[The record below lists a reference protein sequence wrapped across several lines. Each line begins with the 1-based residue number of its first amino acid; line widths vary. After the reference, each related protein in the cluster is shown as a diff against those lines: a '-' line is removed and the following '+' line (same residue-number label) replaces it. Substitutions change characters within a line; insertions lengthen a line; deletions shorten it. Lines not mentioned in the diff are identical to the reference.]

1 MASSENLADAKPF
14 SVAINELGIS
24 GGQKIKLPTPGI
36 TVIVGPNNVG
46 KSTILRQANAR
57 SVQGFAGGGFA
68 GEPLLV
74 ESMNVSIDGS
84 IEDMLEWLRKHSSTS
99 ITGDGTAIFRRPN
112 ANEVKERDVPAYLQM
127 RGERGLQALHSHFIF
142 YGDATNRISS
152 VQPTEIRDSIENP
165 PMHPLHILQDNS
177 DLFDELSQLCVRVF
191 RKSLTLDAISKAMN
205 IRIGTATVEAP
216 PVNKLS
222 PEYLDSLKILPRMEN
237 QGDGMRSFIG
247 LLLPLL
253 TSSYQ
258 VVLIDEPEAF
268 LHPPQAVQLGQILGE
283 QVTSRG
289 SQIILA
295 THDKNILAGL
305 LQSEAEVSIVRL
317 DRRDE
322 GNTIAHQL
330 SVESLKK
337 VWTDPVLR
345 HSNVLDGL
353 FHKLVV
359 LAEGD
364 RDCTFFSAALEHLSA
379 QHPIPVSPS
388 EVLFVPS
395 GGKGGLRLLIE
406 VLTSAKVPTI
416 ASPDLDVLD
425 DRTFLRR
432 LIESLG
438 GSWDEFE
445 KNYDVA
451 TAPFRQPREKA
462 RVAHVLNSLNE
473 VFRDRTDAVFD
484 SEIAEEFRALT
495 RARESPWSALKLH
508 GEGAWNGNPQSAL
521 AAQHLLNDLDKLG
534 IVAVRVGEL
543 ERFANTLPVKKG
555 SEWVPAAIAAGFHKE
570 RAAQEHVEKLVR
582 FGLGEL

>member
-1 MASSENLADAKPF
+1 MTSLENLAESRQF
-14 SVAINELGIS
+14 SVTIKELEIS
-24 GGQKIKLPTPGI
+24 GGQRVTLPASGI

-57 SVQGFAGGGFA
+57 SVQGFAGGGFP

-74 ESMNVSIDGS
+74 ESMNISIDGS
-84 IEDMLEWLRKHSSTS
+84 IEDLLEWLREHSSTS
-99 ITGDGTAIFRRPN
+99 TTGDGTVIFRRPN
-112 ANEVKERDVPAYLQM
+112 ANEVKERDVPTYLQF
-127 RGERGLQALHSHFIF
+127 RDQHGLQSLHSHFIF

-152 VQPTEIRDSIENP
+152 VHPTEIRDSIENP
-165 PMHPLHILQDNS
+165 PVHPFHILQDNS
-177 DLFDELSQLCVRVF
+177 DLFDELSQLCFRVF
-191 RKSLTLDAISKAMN
+191 RKHLTLDAISKAMN
-205 IRIGTATVEAP
+205 IRIGTTTVEAP

-222 PEYLDSLKILPRMEN
+222 PEYLDSLKELPRMEN

-247 LLLPLL
+247 LLLPIL

-283 QVTSRG
+283 QARSRG

-295 THDKNILAGL
+295 THDKNTLAGL
-305 LQSEAEVSIVRL
+305 LHSEAEVSIVRL
-317 DRRDE
+317 DRQEE

-330 SVESLKK
+330 SVENLKR

-364 RDCTFFSAALEHLSA
+364 RDCTFFAAALEYLSTQ
-379 QHPIPVSPS
+379 QHIPVSPS

-395 GGKGGLRLLIE
+395 GGKGGLRLLID
-406 VLTSAKVPTI
+406 VLTSAKVPTV

-425 DRTFLRR
+425 DRAFLRR
-432 LIESLG
+432 MIESFG
-438 GSWDEFE
+438 GSWDQFE

-451 TAPFRQPREKA
+451 TEPFRRPREKA
-462 RVAHVLNSLNE
+462 RVTHVLNSLNE
-473 VFRDRTDAVFD
+473 VFRDRADAVFNSD
-484 SEIAEEFRALT
+484 IAEEFRALT

-521 AAQHLLNDLDKLG
+521 AAQNLLNELDKLG

-555 SEWVPAAIAAGFHKE
+555 SEWVPAAIAGGFHKE

-582 FGLGEL
+582 SGLGEF